1 MILRVAKVTIL
12 LSLLTTSRSHYHS
25 SNATY
30 NATLQCLFHEPDGV
44 LGTFIDYR
52 WTSLSEFLY
61 VASELM
67 IFTGVAEFLCAQA
80 PYSMRG
86 LIVGIVLALLGIY
99 VPIFN
104 TVELIYEK
112 MSLNWATRL
121 ISCGFWYL
129 LTKISL

>member
-1 MILRVAKVTIL
+1 M
-12 LSLLTTSRSHYHS
+12 
-25 SNATY
+25 
-30 NATLQCLFHEPDGV
+30 HEPDGV

-86 LIVGIVLALLGIY
+86 LIVGIVFALLGIY

-112 MSLNWATRL
+112 KSLNWATRL
-121 ISCGFWYL
+121 ISCRIWYL